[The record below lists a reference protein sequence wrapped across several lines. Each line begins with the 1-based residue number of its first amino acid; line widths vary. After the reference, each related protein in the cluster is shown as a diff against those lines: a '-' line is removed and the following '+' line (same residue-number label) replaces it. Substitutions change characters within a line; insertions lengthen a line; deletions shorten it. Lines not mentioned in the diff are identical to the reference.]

1 MEIFDSRYFIIN
13 KTCMKLLG
21 LWPYSSHV
29 KNYLRRCGLGLFL
42 LSCYLPQ
49 VRRNMRFFQINSIVI
64 FLIFTKAL
72 RIIAFKF
79 IRLYMYFGEDMDE
92 MIQNIGV
99 ILYVFGTSVKLITGV
114 TAEDRMKIVYEKTAR
129 DFQTIVDKEERN
141 ILFEYS
147 ERGRTLSI
155 TFIIYMWIALAI
167 YVGLPMG
174 PLVLDYFIPLQNGSR
189 ERGFVWKGEYL
200 VDPHKY
206 YFTIYAVE
214 LFSSVLSVAIL
225 SSVGP
230 MYQAIVEHCLG
241 LFAIVKFRLQICTRG
256 GTKAEEETY
265 RLIVKT
271 IRLHNDIIEFT
282 RIIEASYTS
291 YFFIEMGIT
300 ISLVTLI
307 SVNVS
312 IFDTAP
318 DRLLETMLLIFLISR
333 LDYLFDSIRH
343 ILILLGVMIHMFY
356 LTWPSQKMINHSTDL
371 FHDTYSNEWYNCSIR
386 CQNLLKFM
394 ALRCVEP
401 SQLTA
406 RGLYVMNFENYAS
419 VLKSST
425 DFILLNESSL
435 VKTSASYITVLLSFR

>member
-1 MEIFDSRYFIIN
+1 MPRCIEKELIPQFIRLNTNLGKDIEKTMENIFMFLYVSGSPLDCSPPTLPKTRMPDIFIYANCPNFQEKKKEYNKSMELFDSRYFIIN
-13 KTCMKLLG
+13 NTCMKLLG
-21 LWPYSSHV
+21 IWPYSSHV

-49 VRRNMRFFQINSIVI
+49 
-64 FLIFTKAL
+64 
-72 RIIAFKF
+72 F
-79 IRLYMYFGEDMDE
+79 IPLYMYFGEDMDQ

-114 TAEDRMKIVYEKTAR
+114 TAKDRMKIVYEKTAR

-200 VDPHKY
+200 VDPDKY
-206 YFTIYAVE
+206 YLTIYAVE
-214 LFSSVLSVAIL
+214 LFSSVLSVTIL

-241 LFAIVKFRLQICTRG
+241 LFVIVKFRLQICTRG
-256 GTKAEEETY
+256 GKKAEEESY
-265 RLIVKT
+265 RLIVKI
-271 IRLHNDIIEFT
+271 IRLHNDIIEL
-282 RIIEASYTS
+282 S
-291 YFFIEMGIT
+291 
-300 ISLVTLI
+300 IS
-307 SVNVS
+307 
-312 IFDTAP
+312 D
-318 DRLLETMLLIFLISR
+318 LISR

-343 ILILLGVMIHMFY
+343 IFILLGVMIHMFY

-386 CQNLLKFM
+386 CQNLLKFV

-419 VLKSST
+419 
-425 DFILLNESSL
+425 L

>member
-1 MEIFDSRYFIIN
+1 MPDIFIYANCPNFQEKKKEYNKSMELFDSRYFIIN
-13 KTCMKLLG
+13 NTCMKLLG
-21 LWPYSSHV
+21 IWPYSSHV

-49 VRRNMRFFQINSIVI
+49 
-64 FLIFTKAL
+64 
-72 RIIAFKF
+72 F
-79 IRLYMYFGEDMDE
+79 IPLYMYFGEDMDQ

-114 TAEDRMKIVYEKTAR
+114 TAKDRMKIVYEKTAR

-200 VDPHKY
+200 VDPDKY
-206 YFTIYAVE
+206 YLTIYAVE
-214 LFSSVLSVAIL
+214 LFSSVLSVTIL

-241 LFAIVKFRLQICTRG
+241 LFVIVKFRLQICTRG
-256 GTKAEEETY
+256 GKKAEEESY
-265 RLIVKT
+265 RLIVKI

-291 YFFIEMGIT
+291 YFFIEMDIT

-307 SVNVS
+307 SVNAS

-318 DRLLETMLLIFLISR
+318 DRLLEIMLLIF
-333 LDYLFDSIRH
+333 
-343 ILILLGVMIHMFY
+343 V
-356 LTWPSQKMINHSTDL
+356 QN
-371 FHDTYSNEWYNCSIR
+371 FH
-386 CQNLLKFM
+386 
-394 ALRCVEP
+394 
-401 SQLTA
+401 
-406 RGLYVMNFENYAS
+406 
-419 VLKSST
+419 
-425 DFILLNESSL
+425 
-435 VKTSASYITVLLSFR
+435 